1 MRLQK
6 EIHFVVPPTGRYK
19 VLLGVGCAVYLMGF
33 RVQMGWRGVV
43 CSPDSGVDV
52 FTASGLHRSEEKG
65 CRLSEQGEGMER
77 RNSDSGV
84 GHWPIVAALHSL
96 DH

>member
-1 MRLQK
+1 MGLQK
-6 EIHFVVPPTGRYK
+6 EIPFVVPPTGRYK
-19 VLLGVGCAVYLMGF
+19 VLLGGGLCCLSRRLQGSD
-33 RVQMGWRGVV
+33 GVEGGV

-77 RNSDSGV
+77 RNSGSRV
-84 GHWPIVAALHSL
+84 GHWPITAALHSL
-96 DH
+96 HH